1 MPFDL
6 SVPLLDIHI
15 IVNTIHS
22 PSIYNS
28 PAAASWIPVC
38 LPKFNPAGFVN
49 AYITFLRKPEHNE
62 VDASNT
68 DPGVLG
74 DRQGHPSGRVADGL
88 QQAGQLDAGI
98 GLVCISGGGDFE
110 TVRGWCDA
118 VAEVCD
124 FISIP
129 DCLLLKARL
138 RRLAEIQQHRSSR
151 FDMGRDK
158 FWESTILRVPAWDTW
173 IAALYIQIQTPCSNH
188 VSGSRGSLR

>member
-1 MPFDL
+1 M
-6 SVPLLDIHI
+6 LDIHI

-49 AYITFLRKPEHNE
+49 AYVTFLRKPEHNE
-62 VDASNT
+62 VDALNT

-74 DRQGHPSGRVADGL
+74 DGQGHPSGRVADGL
-88 QQAGQLDAGI
+88 QQDAGI

-124 FISIP
+124 FISIA
-129 DCLLLKARL
+129 DRLLLKVRL
-138 RRLAEIQQHRSSR
+138 RRLAEIEQYWSPR

-158 FWESTILRVPAWDTW
+158 FWESTILRVPAWDTG
-173 IAALYIQIQTPCSNH
+173 IATLYIQIQTPCPNH
-188 VSGSRGSLR
+188 VSGTRGSLRGH